1 MEDAANHVYDHAGIL
16 PVGLKYDGALI
27 DPELSDGEF
36 ILQWIQPISDDP
48 LTLSAIRQAK
58 QEFDVLFPGTD
69 ERDRMHLIAGMGL
82 VATWWAAMSATI
94 REHHAAA
101 ADNDPAAD
109 PPCPDC
115 GGFHDIFISLD
126 EADSTMGHWVMRLA
140 TTIFGVEDDPDLDD
154 AFADLIEG
162 LARYEEDDDGSDD

>member
-1 MEDAANHVYDHAGIL
+1 MDDAVNHVYDHAGIL
-16 PVGLKYDGALI
+16 PVGMKYDGALI
-27 DPELSDGEF
+27 DPATSDGEF
-36 ILQWIQPISDDP
+36 VLQWVQEISDDP
-48 LTLSAIRQAK
+48 LTLSAISQAK

-94 REHHAAA
+94 REHHADRV
-101 ADNDPAAD
+101 ADDPNAD

-115 GGFHDIFISLD
+115 GGFHDIFIALD

-140 TTIFGVEDDPDLDD
+140 TTIFGIDDDPDLDD
-154 AFADLIEG
+154 AFADLVEG
-162 LARYEEDDDGSDD
+162 LIAKEDNDGSDD